1 MKLNLKQGKGVLPVE
16 SEAQQKFIILQI
28 QKRSFVKTKFADFIQ
43 LYGSSS
49 LARIDLDIRVCS
61 SSDSLIYQIR
71 VHQVSILVMFYGAM
85 VWDPW
90 LIVAQIVCLQCLY
103 YLTLGVFLSFLV
115 GTHVSRMSL
124 VYFFDFAT
132 LTSSTLVGWCVI
144 ASFLFSAIAGAGYMI
159 YLIERAKKCLD
170 FSATLYIIHLFICL
184 MYGGWP
190 SSVTWWVV
198 NGTGVAVMALLG
210 EYLCIKRE
218 RKEIPTRY
226 RSNI

>member
-1 MKLNLKQGKGVLPVE
+1 MFNSGLFLFGLADLPDPSSPSLDLGV
-16 SEAQQKFIILQI
+16 I
-28 QKRSFVKTKFADFIQ
+28 
-43 LYGSSS
+43 
-49 LARIDLDIRVCS
+49 
-61 SSDSLIYQIR
+61 
-71 VHQVSILVMFYGAM
+71 SIAVMFYGAM